1 MVVFDLHI
9 LPLITGQIAIVIIN
23 VGGIRSGRHAF
34 GSRIAGSVVLH
45 GIQVGS
51 VWIVNI
57 AQPVYLA
64 VTIMEGAVLL
74 ALPVGALAV
83 QGTDIP
89 DLVVADVPLVVE
101 AVVVVGGQVV
111 FSIEGVVE
119 AVKFVVEEAV
129 ALAVVADDL
138 PV

>member
-1 MVVFDLHI
+1 
-9 LPLITGQIAIVIIN
+9 
-23 VGGIRSGRHAF
+23 
-34 GSRIAGSVVLH
+34 
-45 GIQVGS
+45 
-51 VWIVNI
+51 
-57 AQPVYLA
+57 
-64 VTIMEGAVLL
+64 MEGAVLL